1 MAAEAKCVLETE
13 RLWLREFCLADADVF
28 ARMVGHPEVMRFIA
42 PTLAPA
48 DAVRHLEDS
57 AMADYR
63 KHGFGRWAMRLK
75 ENGLVIGFAGLKR
88 IEQMGE
94 VDLGFG
100 MFPEY
105 WGRGLAVEA
114 GRALLSYGFETL
126 ELARIIGLVDR
137 ENTRSIRALEKLGFT
152 FEKMTEFRG
161 EPTAQYAVV
170 KR

>member
-1 MAAEAKCVLETE
+1 MAADAHCILETE
-13 RLWLREFCLADADVF
+13 RLWLREFCHADAEVF
-28 ARMVGHPEVMRFIA
+28 AQIVGDPEVMRFIA
-42 PTLAPA
+42 ATLAPA

-63 KHGFGRWAMRLK
+63 KHGFGRWAMVLK
-75 ENGLVIGFAGLKR
+75 ESADVIGFAGLKR

-114 GRALLSYGFETL
+114 GRAILSYGFETL
-126 ELARIIGLVDR
+126 GLARIIGLVDR
-137 ENTRSIRALEKLGFT
+137 ENTRSIRALEKLGFE

-161 EPTAQYAVV
+161 EPTAQYVV
-170 KR
+170 VRL